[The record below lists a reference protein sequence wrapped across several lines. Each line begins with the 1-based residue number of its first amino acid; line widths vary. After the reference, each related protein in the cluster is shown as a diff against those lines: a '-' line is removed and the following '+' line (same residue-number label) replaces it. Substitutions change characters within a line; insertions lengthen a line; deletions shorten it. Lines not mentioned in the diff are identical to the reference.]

1 MCSFVCVLKKKLF
14 QHFAPTLLLLN
25 FCSGEIKLWGTGGH
39 KRGGVGGGDD
49 GDGGGGLMGRGCSFK
64 GNVQPGV
71 KLQPIVLHI
80 VPEAHS
86 KNSNKKRNHPQT

>member
-1 MCSFVCVLKKKLF
+1 MHKHEGTRIKKR
-14 QHFAPTLLLLN
+14 
-25 FCSGEIKLWGTGGH
+25 E
-39 KRGGVGGGDD
+39 RGGKRNPKEGVVVMMMVAARVSEKEG
-49 GDGGGGLMGRGCSFK
+49 GCSFK

-86 KNSNKKRNHPQT
+86 KNSNKKRNHPLT

>member
-1 MCSFVCVLKKKLF
+1 MGVSEKRGEEEEEKKK
-14 QHFAPTLLLLN
+14 
-25 FCSGEIKLWGTGGH
+25 K
-39 KRGGVGGGDD
+39 GGD
-49 GDGGGGLMGRGCSFK
+49 SFK

-86 KNSNKKRNHPQT
+86 KNSSKKRNHPLT